1 MKPSRLL
8 PFLCLGAAACL
19 HAGPVDDAIV
29 AIMQLSDHT
38 NYSWTSTVT
47 DDART
52 YEIDGKTVREGYT
65 HVRMPVIN
73 TVRRKLGRDIAD
85 NRIEMI
91 FRGNTACVLRTEEG
105 WFRPDELH
113 APPPVADL
121 AGGPG
126 SSRSIIPGP
135 IAGPGRPSRR
145 GKMAVH
151 ASDDPRRYSNL
162 QLAIS
167 PPHEELAV
175 IVGSHVE
182 LQVDG
187 DVATGR
193 LSDTGA
199 RLLLVRD
206 GQHRIE
212 PVQATGSFKIWI
224 RDRAVA
230 RYQLDLQGTLRVATG
245 ANASVVAV
253 QQRSTTLVHDVGRIS
268 FLLSDIARVKLDR
281 P

>member
-19 HAGPVDDAIV
+19 HAGPVEDAIV
-29 AIMQLSDHT
+29 AIMQLSDHP

-65 HVRMPVIN
+65 HVRMPVVN
-73 TVRRKLGRDIAD
+73 SVRRKLGRDVAD
-85 NRIEMI
+85 NRIELI
-91 FRGNTACVLRTEEG
+91 FRGNTTCVLRTEEG

-113 APPPVADL
+113 APPAVADL

-135 IAGPGRPSRR
+135 IAGPGRPGRR
-145 GKMAVH
+145 GRMAVH
-151 ASDDPRRYSNL
+151 ATEDPRRYSNL
-162 QLAIS
+162 QLALS

-175 IVGSHVE
+175 IVGSHVDLTLE
-182 LQVDG
+182 G
-187 DVATGR
+187 EVATGR
-193 LSDTGA
+193 LSDVGA

-206 GQHRIE
+206 GQNRIE
-212 PVQATGSFKIWI
+212 PLHAAGTFRIWI
-224 RDRAVA
+224 RERAVT
-230 RYQLDLQGTLRVATG
+230 RYQLDLQGTLRVTTG
-245 ANASVVAV
+245 STAAQVAV
-253 QQRSTTLVHDVGRIS
+253 QQRSTTLVHDVGRTS
-268 FLLSDIARVKLDR
+268 FLLPDIARVKLDR